1 MKVPALEALGLGAA
15 YRRKTVLSGIDIAV
29 HRGELTVLIGPNGS
43 GKTTLLKTLGGLL
56 PPRGGEIRLDGKRL
70 HEYSRRE
77 RAARLAYLF
86 QETGTPWSFTV
97 AEYIAQGRFWRQGW
111 FGGENAG
118 DRQAVENAIE
128 AAGLGGFE
136 ERPVNELSGGEYQRV
151 LIARAVAQEAPCLLL
166 DEAAANLDLKY
177 QYRVMELLKSLAR
190 EKGRA
195 VLVSLHELG
204 LAGLYADKI
213 IVLGGGGIA
222 AQGRPEQTLT
232 AETLKAVFGLPD
244 SQAELFQ
251 TSVLPLQKAGHVEGA
266 HTP

>member
-1 MKVPALEALGLGAA
+1 MSVPFLEAAGLGAA
-15 YRRKTVLSGIDIAV
+15 YGQKPVLSGINIAV
-29 HRGELTVLIGPNGS
+29 HRGELAVLIGPNGS

-56 PPRGGEIRLDGKRL
+56 PQHGGEIRLDNKSL

-77 RAARLAYLF
+77 RASRLAYLF
-86 QETGTPWSFTV
+86 QEAGTPWSFTV
-97 AEYIAQGRFWRQGW
+97 EEYIAQGRFFRQGW
-111 FGGENAG
+111 FGSENAG
-118 DRQAVENAIE
+118 DRQAVRQAIE

-190 EKGRA
+190 EGRA
-195 VLVSLHELG
+195 VLASLHELS

-232 AETLKAVFGLPD
+232 KKMLEAVFDIPENLSCIIPHI
-244 SQAELFQ
+244 SRL
-251 TSVLPLQKAGHVEGA
+251 TKR
-266 HTP
+266 